1 MPDQRFRREYRI
13 RRAADFQRAYRRRCT
28 AGDRTLLVFAHPN
41 DLPHAR
47 LGLSV
52 SRKVGGAVRRNRWKR
67 LLREAF
73 RLERANLPP
82 GVDLVVIPRPAAE
95 PTLANLRHS
104 LATLARTA
112 ARKLARAEAA
122 GGSTPRAG
130 YSAAH
135 AKDEVHGP

>member
-1 MPDQRFRREYRI
+1 MLDQRFRREYRI

-28 AGDRTLLVFAHPN
+28 AGDRTLLVFAHQN

-52 SRKVGGAVRRNRWKR
+52 SRKVGNAVRRNRWKR

-73 RLERANLPP
+73 RLERPNLPP

-95 PTLANLRHS
+95 PTLDGLRHS
-104 LATLARTA
+104 LAALARTA
-112 ARKLARAEAA
+112 ARKLARAKAA
-122 GGSTPRAG
+122 GGATSRTRRP
-130 YSAAH
+130 AART
-135 AKDEVHGP
+135 KDEAHGP